1 MLRVSVRPR
10 NLHPKTPVTLAQ
22 ELQNLAFAIAPERAR
37 MLLAEQSEREGG
49 PLGVLLGSAF
59 PALTPSAG
67 FHHDALDQI
76 AREGFRARRRARE
89 LFPALRNA
97 IKTPDD
103 PERGIEQLRR
113 RVWAEKARIALR
125 ELLPVRLG
133 GASIEVT
140 SSELSDLAAAAFDA
154 ALVEAEAATAER
166 FGAPLRA
173 DGLPSTL
180 VMLGLG
186 KLGGNELNAGSDVD
200 VIFIYDTDEG
210 QSKLSLH
217 EHFSRVVRRAV
228 ATMGTPSKDGLIW
241 RVDLRLRPE
250 GATGAI
256 VNSAVAAE
264 RYYETWGRLWER
276 AALLRARP
284 CAGDMEL
291 GRALG
296 RELITPFVYRN
307 RVDPTIAEAL
317 SELVVRSRNELSPD
331 PERDLKLG
339 RGGIREAEFFVQSLQ
354 LVWGGRE
361 QALRVQGTLP
371 ALARLRSQ
379 GLVSDREARG
389 IAESYVLLR
398 RVEHRVQWATGVQ
411 THLLPSDAEEFARL
425 ARSLGFADG
434 SGLRKELQLA
444 RERVNGTFQ
453 SLTSGPPSA
462 PRPRLASELEGDD
475 PELGRVAE
483 EQFKSADMGEHV
495 AALARRPD
503 GLLGALTRD
512 RLPGL
517 ASSVLDALSNS
528 ADPEQAA
535 RYLRS
540 FFGKF
545 LAPAAYVNAL
555 GADLRAL
562 QRLIT
567 AFGASAFVGD
577 AVSSRPELA
586 DVILFGGGAVSDPQA
601 AVRAEIWNAAES
613 LSPDADHDERE
624 ESFIGALRAAKRRIT
639 VEVAVADLAGT
650 IGMRDATRIL
660 ADLAEEI
667 LSCVVRHV
675 FGDVPG
681 FAVLGLGK
689 LGGRDLGY
697 ASDLDVI
704 FTFLPSAAPDPQD
717 ATTYFVRGAQRVI
730 RLLTEPHAAGPGY
743 ELDTRLRPSGSHG
756 LLVTS
761 LESFARYHRLPI
773 DGPLDEPMPQ
783 VLSSGAA
790 WERQTLLR
798 ARGIVGDPELLRRS
812 LEIAWRAAYEG
823 GPPPASEM
831 HRLRTRLEK
840 ELARERIGRYDLKLG
855 RGGLLDIE
863 FAVQWLQMKN
873 GADLRVRTPDLGLAL
888 QALRTAGHLDRAA
901 FEVFSEGYAFLRQ
914 LEQRIVVRTGKN
926 AALIQADGT
935 GLAHLARRMG
945 FQDGQGA
952 HASAQLMARYRDV
965 TETVRASYL
974 RVLGLDQQRTPRGDS
989 ET

>member
-1 MLRVSVRPR
+1 MSEMHKNRMPHGSYGQAGAGTRGYARAARPTGK
-10 NLHPKTPVTLAQ
+10 LPPKTSMAYAQ
-22 ELQNLAFAIAPERAR
+22 EFQDLAFAIAPERAR
-37 MLLAEQSEREGG
+37 MLLAEQSGREGG

-67 FHHDALDQI
+67 YQHDALDQI
-76 AREGFRARRRARE
+76 AREGFRTRRRQRE
-89 LFPALRNA
+89 VFPLLRGVF
-97 IKTPDD
+97 KTQDD
-103 PERGIEQLRR
+103 PERSIATLRR

-125 ELLPVRLG
+125 ELLPLRLG
-133 GASIEVT
+133 GASLEVT
-140 SSELSDLAAAAFDA
+140 SSDLSDLAAAGFDA
-154 ALVEAEAATAER
+154 SLAEADAAIVER
-166 FGAPLRA
+166 VGAPLRA

-210 QSKLSLH
+210 ESKLSLH
-217 EHFSRVVRRAV
+217 EHFNRVVRRAV
-228 ATMGTPSKDGLIW
+228 ATMSTPSKDGLIW

-256 VNSAVAAE
+256 VNSVAAAE

-284 CAGDMEL
+284 CAGDLEL
-291 GRALG
+291 GRLLS

-398 RVEHRVQWATGVQ
+398 RVEHRVQWASGVQ
-411 THLLPSDAEEFARL
+411 THMLPSDAEEFERL
-425 ARSLGFADG
+425 ARSLGFDDG
-434 SGLRKELQLA
+434 VGLRRELELA
-444 RERVNGTFQ
+444 RERVSSTFQ
-453 SLTSGPPSA
+453 SLVHA
-462 PRPRLASELEGDD
+462 PDQPRSSRAHLASELEGDD

-483 EQFKSADMGEHV
+483 EQFRSADMGEHV

-512 RLPGL
+512 RHPALTD
-517 ASSVLDALSNS
+517 SVLVALANS

-535 RYLRS
+535 RYLRA
-540 FFGKF
+540 FFGRF
-545 LAPAAYVNAL
+545 LAPGAYVNAL
-555 GADLRAL
+555 GDDPRAL
-562 QRLIT
+562 KRLIT

-577 AVSSRPELA
+577 AVASRPELA

-613 LSPDADHDERE
+613 LSPDADHHERE

-675 FGDVPG
+675 FGDMPG

-704 FTFLPSAAPDPQD
+704 FIFLPSAAPEPQE

-730 RLLTEPHAAGPGY
+730 RLLTESHAAGPGY
-743 ELDTRLRPSGSHG
+743 ELDARLRPSGSHG

-761 LESFARYHRLPI
+761 LSSFARYH
-773 DGPLDEPMPQ
+773 GQPLD
-783 VLSSGAA
+783 G
-790 WERQTLLR
+790 
-798 ARGIVGDPELLRRS
+798 GEL
-812 LEIAWRAAYEG
+812 
-823 GPPPASEM
+823 
-831 HRLRTRLEK
+831 
-840 ELARERIGRYDLKLG
+840 
-855 RGGLLDIE
+855 
-863 FAVQWLQMKN
+863 
-873 GADLRVRTPDLGLAL
+873 
-888 QALRTAGHLDRAA
+888 
-901 FEVFSEGYAFLRQ
+901 
-914 LEQRIVVRTGKN
+914 
-926 AALIQADGT
+926 DG
-935 GLAHLARRMG
+935 
-945 FQDGQGA
+945 
-952 HASAQLMARYRDV
+952 
-965 TETVRASYL
+965 
-974 RVLGLDQQRTPRGDS
+974 
-989 ET
+989 

>member
-1 MLRVSVRPR
+1 
-10 NLHPKTPVTLAQ
+10 
-22 ELQNLAFAIAPERAR
+22 
-37 MLLAEQSEREGG
+37 MLLSEHNDREGG
-49 PLGVLLGSAF
+49 ALGVLLGSAF

-67 FHHDALDQI
+67 FQHDALDLI
-76 AREGFRARRRARE
+76 AREGFRARRRGRE

-97 IKTPDD
+97 VKTPDD
-103 PERGIEQLRR
+103 PERGIAHLRR

-140 SSELSDLAAAAFDA
+140 ASELSDLAAAAFDA
-154 ALVEAEAATAER
+154 SLAEAEAAIAER

-200 VIFIYDTDEG
+200 VIFIYDTDDGE
-210 QSKLSLH
+210 SKVSLH
-217 EHFSRVVRRAV
+217 EHYSRVVRRAV

-256 VNSAVAAE
+256 VNSVVAAE

-284 CAGDMEL
+284 CAGDLEL
-291 GRALG
+291 GRLLS
-296 RELITPFVYRN
+296 RELVTPFVYRN

-398 RVEHRVQWATGVQ
+398 RVEHRVQWASGIQ
-411 THLLPSDAEEFARL
+411 THLLPSDSEEFARL
-425 ARSLGFADG
+425 SRSLGFADG
-434 SGLRKELQLA
+434 SGLRHELELA
-444 RERVNGTFQ
+444 RERVSTTFQ
-453 SLTSGPPSA
+453 SLITTAPST
-462 PRPRLASELEGDD
+462 PRAHLPSEIEGAD

-495 AALARRPD
+495 TALARRPD

-517 ASSVLDALSNS
+517 ANSVLAALSNS

-577 AVSSRPELA
+577 AVSGRPELA

-650 IGMRDATRIL
+650 IGMRDATRTL

-704 FTFLPSAAPDPQD
+704 FTFLPSAAPDPQE

-730 RLLTEPHAAGPGY
+730 RLLTESHAAGPGY
-743 ELDTRLRPSGSHG
+743 ELDARLRPSGSHG

-761 LESFARYHRLPI
+761 LSSFARYH
-773 DGPLDEPMPQ
+773 GQPLDGGDLEAGPA
-783 VLSSGAA
+783 VLSSGAP

-798 ARGIVGDPELLRRS
+798 ARGLVGDPELLRRALS
-812 LEIAWRAAYEG
+812 IAWRAAYEG
-823 GPPPASEM
+823 GAPPAGEM
-831 HRLRTRLEK
+831 HHLRMRLEK
-840 ELARERIGRYDLKLG
+840 EQGREREGRYNLKTG
-855 RGGLLDIE
+855 HGGLLDIE

-873 GADLRVRTPDLGLAL
+873 GSDPRVRTPDLGVAMNAL
-888 QALRTAGHLDRAA
+888 HAGGYLSTAH
-901 FEVFSEGYAFLRQ
+901 FETFNDGYRFLRQ
-914 LEQRIVVRTGKN
+914 LEQRIVVKSGVSGAIVDTRS
-926 AALIQADGT
+926 T
-935 GLAHLARRMG
+935 GLAQLARRMG
-945 FQDGQGA
+945 FQDGQGQR
-952 HASAQLMARYRDV
+952 ASEHLLARYTAV
-965 TETVRASYL
+965 TDSVRASYQS
-974 RVLGLDQQRTPRGDS
+974 VLGLD
-989 ET
+989 

>member
-1 MLRVSVRPR
+1 
-10 NLHPKTPVTLAQ
+10 
-22 ELQNLAFAIAPERAR
+22 
-37 MLLAEQSEREGG
+37 MLLAEQSDREGG
-49 PLGVLLGSAF
+49 ALGVLLGSAF

-67 FHHDALDQI
+67 FQHDALDLI
-76 AREGFRARRRARE
+76 AREGFRSRRRGRE

-103 PERGIEQLRR
+103 PERGIAHLRR

-133 GASIEVT
+133 GASIDVT
-140 SSELSDLAAAAFDA
+140 ASELSDLAAAAFDA
-154 ALVEAEAATAER
+154 SLAEAEVATAER

-173 DGLPSTL
+173 DGLPSSL

-210 QSKLSLH
+210 ESKVSLH
-217 EHFSRVVRRAV
+217 EHYSRVVRRAV

-256 VNSAVAAE
+256 VNSVAAAE

-284 CAGDMEL
+284 CAGDLEL
-291 GRALG
+291 GRLLS
-296 RELITPFVYRN
+296 RELVTPFVYRN

-339 RGGIREAEFFVQSLQ
+339 PGGIREAEFFVQSLQ

-398 RVEHRVQWATGVQ
+398 RVEHRVQWASGIQ
-411 THLLPSDAEEFARL
+411 THLLPSDGEEFARL
-425 ARSLGFADG
+425 ARSLGFSNG
-434 SGLRKELQLA
+434 SGLRNELDLA
-444 RERVNGTFQ
+444 RERVSTTFQ
-453 SLTSGPPSA
+453 SLTTTAPST
-462 PRPRLASELEGDD
+462 PRAHLPSEIEGDD
-475 PELGRVAE
+475 PELGRAAE

-495 AALARRPD
+495 TALARRPD

-517 ASSVLDALSNS
+517 TDRVLAALSNS

-577 AVSSRPELA
+577 AVSGRPELA
-586 DVILFGGGAVSDPQA
+586 DVILFGGGAVSDPAA

-613 LSPDADHDERE
+613 LSPDADRDERE

-704 FTFLPSAAPDPQD
+704 FIFLPSAAPEPQE

-730 RLLTEPHAAGPGY
+730 RLLTESHAAGPGY
-743 ELDTRLRPSGSHG
+743 ELDARLRPSGSHG

-761 LESFARYHRLPI
+761 LSSFARYH
-773 DGPLDEPMPQ
+773 GQPLDGGELEAGPA
-783 VLSSGAA
+783 VLSSGAP

-798 ARGIVGDPELLRRS
+798 ARGLVGDPELLRRALS
-812 LEIAWRAAYEG
+812 IAWRAAYEG
-823 GPPPASEM
+823 GAPPASEM
-831 HRLRTRLEK
+831 HHLRMRLEK
-840 ELARERIGRYDLKLG
+840 EQGREREGRYNLKTG
-855 RGGLLDIE
+855 HGGLLDIE

-873 GADLRVRTPDLGLAL
+873 GSEPRVRTPDLGVAMSAL
-888 QALRTAGHLDRAA
+888 HSAGYLSTTH
-901 FEVFSEGYAFLRQ
+901 FEVFNDGYRFLRQ
-914 LEQRIVVRTGKN
+914 LEQRIVVKSGVSGAIVDARN
-926 AALIQADGT
+926 A
-935 GLAHLARRMG
+935 GLAQLARRMG
-945 FQDGQGA
+945 FQDGQGQR
-952 HASAQLMARYRDV
+952 ASEHLLARYEAV
-965 TETVRASYL
+965 TNSVRASYEK
-974 RVLGLDQQRTPRGDS
+974 VLGLN
-989 ET
+989 